1 MSRHPSRPTRPG
13 APRLHLN
20 ALRILISTC
29 ALAGSLAV
37 FAQQPTRPAEATA
50 PAPLVA
56 APQADPQVQPDGS
69 VVFTLN
75 MPNAQAVG
83 LSLENHHGPIS
94 MNKGADGNWTL
105 ALPSVL
111 PEIYSYSFNVDGTHI
126 LDPRNTQ
133 VKTSFFNNDSLFLVP
148 GHPAMPWEVA
158 DVPHGSIDHHYYH
171 SKIVADLDSSV
182 SQYYVYTP
190 PGFDPHSKQK
200 YPVLYLLHGYSD
212 EPSAWTAM
220 GKANLILDNLIA
232 QAKARPMIVVM
243 PWGYG
248 DMKVITSGW
257 AAWRD
262 PSLIMSNFTHFG
274 EALLQEVMPLV
285 NAQYPISDKHED
297 HAIAGLSM
305 GGAETLLVGLNH
317 TDYFGSIGAFSA
329 GGIGVDNFEILFPAV
344 AQSGTQTQSKLKV
357 FWVACGT
364 EDGLNEP
371 NQKLIAWLQSKGMQP
386 TAIHSPG
393 MGHVWMVWR
402 ENLAAFAP
410 LLFQK

>member
-1 MSRHPSRPTRPG
+1 M
-13 APRLHLN
+13 PRFTTTLLGT
-20 ALRILISTC
+20 LILS
-29 ALAGSLAV
+29 ASLVAV
-37 FAQQPTRPAEATA
+37 AQRPAASTA
-50 PAPLVA
+50 PVPLVA
-56 APQADPQVQPDGS
+56 APQADPQIQPDGS
-69 VVFTLN
+69 AVFTLA

-83 LSLENHHGPIS
+83 LNLENHKEP
-94 MNKGADGNWTL
+94 MLMTKGSDGNWTL
-105 ALPSVL
+105 TVPALA

-126 LDPRNTQ
+126 TDPHNTQ
-133 VKTSFFNNDSLFLVP
+133 VKTSFFNVDSIFLVP
-148 GHPAMPWEVA
+148 GHPAMPWEMA
-158 DVPHGSIDHHYYH
+158 DVPHGTIDHHYYH
-171 SKIVADLDSSV
+171 SKIVGSLENSS

-212 EPSAWTAM
+212 DPSAWTAM

-232 QAKARPMIVVM
+232 QGKAKPMIVVM

-248 DMKVITSGW
+248 DMKIITNGW
-257 AAWRD
+257 ASWRD
-262 PSLIMSNFTHFG
+262 PALIMSNFTHFG
-274 EALLQEVMPLV
+274 EALQQEVMPLV
-285 NAQYPISDKHED
+285 NAQYPISDKRED

-317 TDYFGSIGAFSA
+317 TDYFASVGAFSA
-329 GGIGVDNFEILFPAV
+329 GGIGSDNFDTLFPAIT
-344 AQSGTQTQSKLKV
+344 AQSGAQVQSKLKV

-371 NQKLIAWLQSKGMQP
+371 NQKFIAWLQSKGVQP

-402 ENLAAFAP
+402 ENLAGFAP

>member
-1 MSRHPSRPTRPG
+1 MIRCT
-13 APRLHLN
+13 AHL
-20 ALRILISTC
+20 
-29 ALAGSLAV
+29 LASLLLSAGLVAV
-37 FAQQPTRPAEATA
+37 AQQPAKSTA
-50 PAPLVA
+50 PVPLVA
-56 APQADPQVQPDGS
+56 APQADPQIQPDGS
-69 VVFTLN
+69 AVFTLT

-83 LSLENHHGPIS
+83 LSLENHKEP
-94 MNKGADGNWTL
+94 MLMTKGADGNWTL
-105 ALPSVL
+105 TVPALA
-111 PEIYSYSFNVDGTHI
+111 PEVYSYSFNVDGTHI
-126 LDPRNTQ
+126 TDPRNTQ
-133 VKTSFFNNDSLFLVP
+133 VKTSFFNVDSIFLVP
-148 GHPAMPWEVA
+148 GHPAMPWEMA
-158 DVPHGSIDHHYYH
+158 DVPHGNIDHHYYH
-171 SKIVADLDSSV
+171 SKIVSSLENST

-212 EPSAWTAM
+212 DPSAWTTM

-232 QAKARPMIVVM
+232 AGKAKPMIVVM

-262 PSLIMSNFTHFG
+262 PVLVMSNFTHFG
-274 EALLQEVMPLV
+274 EALQQEVMPLV
-285 NAQYPISDKHED
+285 NAQYPISDKRED

-317 TDYFGSIGAFSA
+317 TDYFASIGAFSA
-329 GGIGVDNFEILFPAV
+329 GGIGTEFFDMLFPAIT
-344 AQSGTQTQSKLKV
+344 AQSGPQIQAKLKV

-371 NQKLIAWLQSKGMQP
+371 NQKFIAWLQSKGMQP

-393 MGHVWMVWR
+393 MAHVWMAWR
-402 ENLAAFAP
+402 ENLAGFAP